1 MAVGTRLAARVTAM
15 VVPRIEELLEA
26 RKPKEACVLARKP
39 GVCQV
44 EYQDSEIVD
53 IKVVEDDGT
62 ISEYPLLGS
71 QNPLVSD
78 NQRIDA
84 GQALTDGQ
92 ANPHEILEL
101 LKLIVHQDRA
111 HLKSSASIE
120 GYHPGDTGC

>member
-1 MAVGTRLAARVTAM
+1 MKSVCVRPDPTEYRLERSKTGDIIQGL
-15 VVPRIEELLEA
+15 PRIEELLEA

-78 NQRIDA
+78 NQRSVNRWS
-84 GQALTDGQ
+84 G
-92 ANPHEILEL
+92 
-101 LKLIVHQDRA
+101 
-111 HLKSSASIE
+111 
-120 GYHPGDTGC
+120 